1 MRTPES
7 YSFGS
12 VLKKAL
18 DPRDSLVDKAKKTA
32 AQKDVARLTR
42 MRNQITD
49 TVEEFSRH
57 LKAGAMVAAI
67 EEARFVAK
75 DLETAAKRLGKLPLE
90 AVDSIDALQKCAGAI
105 GILVDTVDHMMGPK
119 KSVDAEDAEYISTQM
134 NRLYSIFNAAY
145 KAFDEIVARADQEI
159 GR

>member
-18 DPRDSLVDKAKKTA
+18 DPRDSFVEKAKKTA
-32 AQKDVARLTR
+32 AQKDVGRLVR

-49 TVEEFSRH
+49 T
-57 LKAGAMVAAI
+57 I
-67 EEARFVAK
+67 EEYIRHFQAGSYVEALEEAHFAAK
-75 DLETAAKRLGKLPLE
+75 DFTAAASRLDKLPFDVAESVDTLKQCVK
-90 AVDSIDALQKCAGAI
+90 AV
-105 GILVDTVDHMMGPK
+105 GILADTVEHMMGPK
-119 KSVDAEDAEYISTQM
+119 KSVDEDDVEYVKEQM
-134 NRLYSIFNAAY
+134 NRLIAVFNAAH
-145 KAFDEIVARADQEI
+145 KTFDEAVAHAEQEI